1 MKIQKI
7 NPVGWANVSA
17 LATAIMYF
25 ILILLFTVLG
35 GVLGGMLGAGGS
47 ELGGVMGGGIM
58 MLIFGPPI
66 AGIITWIF
74 TAIAALIVNLAL
86 KWTGGLQID
95 TSE

>member
-1 MKIQKI
+1 MKIHKV

-25 ILILLFTVLG
+25 ILMLLGMVLG

-47 ELGGVMGGGIM
+47 ELGGIMGGGIT

-66 AGIITWIF
+66 MGIVTWIF
-74 TAIAALIVNLAL
+74 TAIFALIFNLAL
-86 KWTGGLQID
+86 KWSGGLQID

>member
-35 GVLGGMLGAGGS
+35 GVAGGMVGAGGS
-47 ELGGVMGGGIM
+47 ELGGFMGGGIT